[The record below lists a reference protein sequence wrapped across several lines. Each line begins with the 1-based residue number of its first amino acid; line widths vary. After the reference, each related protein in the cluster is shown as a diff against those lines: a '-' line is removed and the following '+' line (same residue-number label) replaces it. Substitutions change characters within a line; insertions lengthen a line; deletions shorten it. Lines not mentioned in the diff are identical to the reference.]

1 MKKMTTCLWFDGN
14 AEDAAR
20 FYTSIFKGSKILEK
34 MLQGKV
40 TAKSERV
47 MKALLT
53 MKKLDIAALK
63 RL

>member
-63 RL
+63 R